1 MPVTTPT
8 TTVTDG
14 LMMGPLDATKC
25 LPASALP
32 QPCELLARPRQPFAP
47 GSTVRYLR
55 PARFGVDGASSPEP
69 GQAGKPALV
78 TVPYPGRHI
87 VASCFPCARVRP
99 PYVASCPPQCTP
111 VQRCSRGLPLTHTHA
126 HVGCVGN
133 HSNCSPPSSL
143 CLAFASTV
151 LLLGGSISHMAGPPS
166 DIPPSA

>member
-55 PARFGVDGASSPEP
+55 PARFGVDGALSPEP

-99 PYVASCPPQCTP
+99 PYVASCPPP
-111 VQRCSRGLPLTHTHA
+111 VYPSPALFPGPASHTHA
-126 HVGCVGN
+126 RARGLRRESLELQPSKLSLPCFCLD
-133 HSNCSPPSSL
+133 CSPPGWVHIPYGRSL
-143 CLAFASTV
+143 V
-151 LLLGGSISHMAGPPS
+151 
-166 DIPPSA
+166 